1 MEYPRRTKEKN
12 EILNNVNL
20 HLSRVN
26 LHLSVVNLH
35 LVKAV

>member
-20 HLSRVN
+20 HLSAAN